1 MEANVRSLTA
11 SRPEAPPPSIC
22 NVTSHPIC
30 LALTAST
37 LRRTHARA
45 PLICDDPDLDLDP
58 TRPRSRRRGA
68 NESGQGCGLRDEVSC
83 SSKTSHD
90 ACSCCGHDA
99 TAQRPEMSLYRRYQ
113 RCDSCA
119 CKGLF
124 TRAARCCAAL
134 VKHKKRFYQRSAAM
148 RSMCERPMKKGSRH
162 N

>member
-1 MEANVRSLTA
+1 MDANVRSLTV

-58 TRPRSRRRGA
+58 TRPRSRLRGA

-83 SSKTSHD
+83 SSRTSHD

-99 TAQRPEMSLYRRYQ
+99 TAQRQKCHCIGDTNAVTAMPVRGCSHEL
-113 RCDSCA
+113 
-119 CKGLF
+119 
-124 TRAARCCAAL
+124 RAAAL
-134 VKHKKRFYQRSAAM
+134 RW
-148 RSMCERPMKKGSRH
+148 
-162 N
+162 